1 MPQDPG
7 EGTLSFQ
14 SHVDAWDAHENLFNG
29 LYEAYDEERA
39 SVSGLR
45 RRRRRA
51 SNTPDNPIKTVSL
64 IEEGGVLFWRD
75 NIPVASPSVID
86 IGLRRRRLRRRAGLP
101 LPPVLGGDA
110 QMPDSPVVLTR
121 TFPVLAPNKVVEA
134 VGAIDRALNP
144 ALDPTLRSRLRRLQR
159 INANT
164 FRLDPPAEMPVF
176 SGSTLLF
183 VHGTFSNAT
192 NMLGEFTATQE
203 GLDFLN
209 GATTG
214 AKAYQNV
221 VFFEHATLAVSPIV
235 NALELGRFFANAGG
249 KIDVIAHSRGGLV
262 VRWWLEGFGKSLSP
276 EPAPAV
282 RAVLVGSP
290 LNGTSLAA
298 PDKLKN
304 VLSLLTNIGSFAE
317 ATLKLAGTANPF
329 LWVGGKLVEVV
340 VSVTGALA
348 NTPLVDGMVALVP
361 GLSGQAKVSN
371 NHEINRLRLGP
382 CAVDP
387 LYYAVQSNF
396 ETKVGWQFW
405 KYFKKE
411 VIADSATNW
420 IFEGPND
427 LVVDTGSMTDLGGD
441 DFKLKLAADPH
452 DFKTNDKVWHCN
464 YFRQP
469 ETIGYITAK
478 FT

>member
-1 MPQDPG
+1 MLQDRR
-7 EGTLSFQ
+7 EDNINLQ
-14 SHVDAWDAHENLFNG
+14 SHVEAAETHEDLFKN
-29 LYEAYDEERA
+29 LYETYDEKA
-39 SVSGLR
+39 LVSGLR

-51 SNTPDNPIKTVSL
+51 TNTLDNPIKTVSL
-64 IEEGGVLFWRD
+64 IDEGGVLFWRD
-75 NIPVASPSVID
+75 DIPVAPPSVLD

-110 QMPDSPVVLTR
+110 QMPDSPVVLTK
-121 TFPVLAPNKVVEA
+121 TFPALKPNLIVEA

-144 ALDPTLRSRLRRLQR
+144 ALEPTLRSRLRRLR
-159 INANT
+159 RVNAST
-164 FRLDPPAEMPVF
+164 FRLDPPSEMPVF

-183 VHGTFSNAT
+183 VHGTFSNAD
-192 NMLGEFTATQE
+192 NLLKEFMIEQE

-209 GATTG
+209 RATVGAL
-214 AKAYQNV
+214 AYQNV

-235 NALELGRFFANAGG
+235 NALELGRFFANATG

-262 VRWWLEGFGKSLSP
+262 VRWWLEAFGKSLSNQ
-276 EPAPAV
+276 PATPV

-304 VLSLLTNIGSFAE
+304 VLNLLTNIGSFAE
-317 ATLKLAGTANPF
+317 TTLKLAGSANPF

-340 VSVTGALA
+340 VSVTGTLA
-348 NTPLVDGMVALVP
+348 NTPLVDGLVALVP
-361 GLSGQAKVSN
+361 GLSGQAKVTN

-396 ETKVGWQFW
+396 ETEVGWKFW
-405 KYFKKE
+405 KYFKKD

-420 IFEGPND
+420 IFQGPND
-427 LVVDTGSMTDLGGD
+427 LVVDTSSMVDLGDD
-441 DFKLKLAADPH
+441 DFKLKLAADPR

-469 ETIGYITAK
+469 ETIGYITTK

>member
-1 MPQDPG
+1 MPQDDQEDSG
-7 EGTLSFQ
+7 RLLS
-14 SHVDAWDAHENLFNG
+14 HAEAWDRHEDLFNG
-29 LYEAYDEERA
+29 LHVDYDVEET
-39 SVSGLR
+39 SISGLR

-51 SNTPDNPIKTVSL
+51 ANSSDSPIKTVSL
-64 IEEGGVLFWRD
+64 IEEDGVLFWRD
-75 NIPVASPSVID
+75 NIPVAPPSVVD

-101 LPPVLGGDA
+101 LPPILGDDA
-110 QMPDSPVVLTR
+110 QMPDSPVALTR
-121 TFPVLAPNKVVEA
+121 TFPVLEPNKIVAA
-134 VGAIDRALNP
+134 VGAIDQALNA
-144 ALDPTLRSRLRRLQR
+144 ALDPTLRSRLRRLRR
-159 INANT
+159 IDANT

-176 SGSTLLF
+176 GGSTLLF

-192 NMLGEFTATQE
+192 NMLAEFTATQQ
-203 GLDFLN
+203 GRDFLN
-209 GATTG
+209 RATVGAE
-214 AKAYQNV
+214 AYQNV
-221 VFFEHATLAVSPIV
+221 IFFEHATLAVSPIV
-235 NALELGRFFANAGG
+235 NALELGRFFANASG

-262 VRWWLEGFGKSLSP
+262 VRWWLEGFGKSLGTQ
-276 EPAPAV
+276 PAAAI

-304 VLSLLTNIGSFAE
+304 VLNLLTNIGSFAE
-317 ATLKLAGTANPF
+317 ATLKLAGAANPF

-348 NTPLVDGMVALVP
+348 NTPLVDGLVALVP
-361 GLSGQAKVSN
+361 GLSGQSAVSN
-371 NHEINRLRLGP
+371 NHEIDRLRLGP

-387 LYYAVQSNF
+387 LYYAIQSNF
-396 ETKVGWQFW
+396 ETEVGWKFW
-405 KYFKKE
+405 KYFKRD

-420 IFEGPND
+420 IFDGPND
-427 LVVDTGSMTDLGGD
+427 LVVDTGSMTNLGVPH
-441 DFKLKLAADPH
+441 LQLAGPPH
-452 DFKTNDKVWHCN
+452 DFGTTDKIWHCN